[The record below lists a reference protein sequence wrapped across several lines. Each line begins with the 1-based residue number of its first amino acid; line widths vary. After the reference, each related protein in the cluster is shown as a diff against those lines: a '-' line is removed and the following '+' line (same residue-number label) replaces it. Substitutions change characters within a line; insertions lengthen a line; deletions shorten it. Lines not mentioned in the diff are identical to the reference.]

1 MRQERALA
9 FADGVAQGLAA
20 RLQHLARERARGPR
34 KGEIVMV
41 AKKGKKKAARK
52 VKSLPASGAG
62 SVRGG
67 TQATPVGVFYK
78 GWIEPSPD
86 FGKKVR

>member
-1 MRQERALA
+1 
-9 FADGVAQGLAA
+9 
-20 RLQHLARERARGPR
+20 
-34 KGEIVMV
+34 MV
-41 AKKGKKKAARK
+41 AKKGKKKAARN

-67 TQATPVGVFYK
+67 IQAAPVGVYYK
-78 GWIEPSPD
+78 GWIEPSPA